1 MCMCGI
7 CVVVVVCTI
16 DGNLCLSMVILHG
29 TGGRYHFM
37 SFELHELDRK
47 LAPASSV
54 EPDEWVWQG
63 ATWWMV

>member
-29 TGGRYHFM
+29 TVGSIHVVDKLVFGSEFDYCTR
-37 SFELHELDRK
+37 ELSNFLVSINAIINH
-47 LAPASSV
+47 
-54 EPDEWVWQG
+54 
-63 ATWWMV
+63 